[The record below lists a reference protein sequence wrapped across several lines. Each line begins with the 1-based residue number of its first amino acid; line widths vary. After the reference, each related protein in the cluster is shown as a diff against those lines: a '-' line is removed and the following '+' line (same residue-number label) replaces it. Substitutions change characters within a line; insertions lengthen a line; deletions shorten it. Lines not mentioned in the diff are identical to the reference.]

1 MGKLKDSIIIDSEN
15 MPDLSMDDV
24 IREDIFFRYGVDL
37 TVAKRILSLMKLSRP
52 PETLY
57 VHNPELYDIWYRE
70 FLIDDDFNTQLNLF
84 DNIEGDALWTWEK

>member
-15 MPDLSMDDV
+15 MPDLSMDDM

-37 TVAKRILSLMKLSRP
+37 VIAKRVISLMRLSSP

-57 VHNPELYDIWYRE
+57 VHNPELYDIWLEE
-70 FLIDDDFNTQLNLF
+70 FLIDDGFNTQLNLF

>member
-1 MGKLKDSIIIDSEN
+1 MGKLKNKTIIDGEN
-15 MPDLSMDDV
+15 MPDMTTDEL

-37 TVAKRILSLMKLSRP
+37 QTAERILSLMKLSRP

-70 FLIDDDFNTQLNLF
+70 FLIDDGFNTQLNLF
-84 DNIEGDALWTWEK
+84 DNIEGDALWTWER

>member
-1 MGKLKDSIIIDSEN
+1 MGKLKNQIIIDTED
-15 MPDLSMDDV
+15 MPDMIMDEI

-37 TVAKRILSLMKLSRP
+37 QLAERILSLMKLSRP

-70 FLIDDDFNTQLNLF
+70 FLNDDMDFQRQLDLF
-84 DNIEGDALWTWEK
+84 EGRHYG

>member
-1 MGKLKDSIIIDSEN
+1 MGKLKNKIIIDAEN
-15 MPDLSMDDV
+15 MPDMTMDEI

-37 TVAKRILSLMKLSRP
+37 TVAERILSLMKLSRP

-70 FLIDDDFNTQLNLF
+70 FLYDSDINLQRQLDLF
-84 DNIEGDALWTWEK
+84 EGRHYG

>member
-1 MGKLKDSIIIDSEN
+1 MGKLKDSIIIDAED
-15 MPDLSMDDV
+15 MPDMTTDEL

-37 TVAKRILSLMKLSRP
+37 QTAKRILSLMKLSRP

-70 FLIDDDFNTQLNLF
+70 FLNGDLDFQRQLDLF
-84 DNIEGDALWTWEK
+84 EGKHYG

>member
-1 MGKLKDSIIIDSEN
+1 MGKLKDSIIIDAED
-15 MPDLSMDDV
+15 MPDMTTDEL

-37 TVAKRILSLMKLSRP
+37 QTAKRILSLMKLSRP

-70 FLIDDDFNTQLNLF
+70 FLNDDLDFQRQLDLF
-84 DNIEGDALWTWEK
+84 EGKHYG

>member
-15 MPDLSMDDV
+15 MPDLSMDDM

-37 TVAKRILSLMKLSRP
+37 VIAKRVISLMRLSSP

-57 VHNPELYDIWYRE
+57 VHNPELYDIWLEE
-70 FLIDDDFNTQLNLF
+70 FLIDDGFNTQLNLF
-84 DNIEGDALWTWEK
+84 DDVEGDALWAWEK

>member
-15 MPDLSMDDV
+15 MPNLSMDDM

-37 TVAKRILSLMKLSRP
+37 VIAKRVISLMRLSSP

-57 VHNPELYDIWYRE
+57 VHNPELYDIWLEE
-70 FLIDDDFNTQLNLF
+70 FLIDDGFNTQLNLF
-84 DNIEGDALWTWEK
+84 DNVEGDALWAWEK